1 MRSSTLFSIV
11 LSLSTRVLA
20 APTGRSYYHERGSVR
35 HNATHEK
42 TLGATY
48 FITNKQ
54 ANTVIVSSING
65 NGTLAFAQEIATGG
79 AGGSASGAADALFS
93 QDSVLQADGV
103 RYRIIP
109 SLRLDVVYR

>member
-11 LSLSTRVLA
+11 LSLSTRRVA

-35 HNATHEK
+35 HNVTHQK
-42 TLGATY
+42 ILGATY
-48 FITNKQ
+48 FITNKH

-93 QDSVLQADGV
+93 QDSVFQVDGV
-103 RYRIIP
+103 RYRLIP
-109 SLRLDVVYR
+109 ALRLD